1 MTPCV
6 LRLRFAPLRMRTF
19 LYAIKEVPH
28 PERSAK
34 RAVEWAHLVDAAT
47 VSRALK
53 SACLVALLLL
63 PLAACGKKGPLE
75 PPPDAPKTQYP
86 KVYPSE

>member
-1 MTPCV
+1 MVPCV

-19 LYAIKEVPH
+19 LYAIKEIPH

-34 RAVEWAHLVDAAT
+34 RVVEWAHLADAAI
-47 VSRALK
+47 VLK
-53 SACLVALLLL
+53 AACLVALLLL

-75 PPPDAPKTQYP
+75 PPPDTPKTQYP
-86 KVYPSE
+86 RVYPSE